1 MVSTFSSQS
10 VPLAF
15 STFVF
20 QCISIFEL
28 AFTLSII
35 AALALSFSDL
45 TSKCTLLPYFVRY
58 AASSHAES
66 PPPITANSSSL
77 NCGVAPSQ
85 IAQALIPLL
94 QNLSSF
100 ITPNLLALAPVAIII
115 ELDLMLPSKVFNS
128 KGLLL
133 VSIEITS
140 LSYKFVPHLSA

>member
-1 MVSTFSSQS
+1 M
-10 VPLAF
+10 
-15 STFVF
+15 
-20 QCISIFEL
+20 
-28 AFTLSII
+28 
-35 AALALSFSDL
+35 
-45 TSKCTLLPYFVRY
+45 RY

-115 ELDLMLPSKVFNS
+115 ELDLMIMELNYSIPVHYFNRAAA
-128 KGLLL
+128 
-133 VSIEITS
+133 S
-140 LSYKFVPHLSA
+140 LSSSR

>member
-1 MVSTFSSQS
+1 M
-10 VPLAF
+10 
-15 STFVF
+15 
-20 QCISIFEL
+20 
-28 AFTLSII
+28 
-35 AALALSFSDL
+35 
-45 TSKCTLLPYFVRY
+45 RY
-58 AASSHAES
+58 AASSQAES

-115 ELDLMLPSKVFNS
+115 EFDLILPSKVFSS
-128 KGLLL
+128 KGRLL

-140 LSYKFVPHLSA
+140 L